1 MIVEKSDLYVV
12 IYYDY
17 FLIDK
22 IIKPDANMLDDG
34 DDDDNTGNPLRKL
47 MRGRIE
53 SNDYDF
59 KDLFI
64 RKAEIRCRVSLVRF
78 EANKHQEDVKCKL

>member
-1 MIVEKSDLYVV
+1 MIFEKSDLYDF

-22 IIKPDANMLDDG
+22 IIKPGANILDDG

-53 SNDYDF
+53 GNDYD
-59 KDLFI
+59 DDDDD
-64 RKAEIRCRVSLVRF
+64 E
-78 EANKHQEDVKCKL
+78 NDNNDDNDDDDDVGPIL